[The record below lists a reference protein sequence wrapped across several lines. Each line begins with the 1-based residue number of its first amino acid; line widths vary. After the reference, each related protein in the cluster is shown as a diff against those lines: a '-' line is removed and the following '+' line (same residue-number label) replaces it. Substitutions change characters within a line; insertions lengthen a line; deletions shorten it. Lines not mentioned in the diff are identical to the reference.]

1 MSANFIYVCGILI
14 IYYALLSS
22 VTFIFYLVDKQAAC
36 KHRYRIPERRL
47 LILSLLGGW
56 PGAMLAHRYL
66 RHKSSKTV
74 FLRWFSFM
82 VWLHWILVLALL
94 WLVFFGSGY

>member
-1 MSANFIYVCGILI
+1 MSANVIYVCGILI
-14 IYYALLSS
+14 AHYALLSG
-22 VTFIFYLVDKQAAC
+22 VIFIFYLVDKQAAR

-66 RHKSSKTV
+66 RHKSSKTA

-82 VWLHWILVLALL
+82 VLLHWILVLALL
-94 WLVFFGSGY
+94 WLVFFGSGG